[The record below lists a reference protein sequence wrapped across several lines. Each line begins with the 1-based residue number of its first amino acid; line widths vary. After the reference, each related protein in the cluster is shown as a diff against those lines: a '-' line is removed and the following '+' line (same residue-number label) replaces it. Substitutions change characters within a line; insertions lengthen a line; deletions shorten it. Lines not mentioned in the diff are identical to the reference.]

1 MMRKMKNHKDKT
13 FHVISNTH
21 WDREW
26 RYPFQRNRQ
35 MLVDMIDKVLEI
47 LESEPDYRAFHLDSQ
62 SIVIKDYLEV
72 RPHKEELIVKLVKDK
87 RLFIGPW
94 YVLPEQF
101 QVGGENLIRNL
112 LLGHK
117 TSKRYGRVSKIGYS
131 PFSWGQIGQLP
142 QIYKEF
148 GIELIMFYRGVN
160 SIDSPKAEFL
170 WIGSDGTEAVASRF
184 STMPRYNFYFYIYRP
199 VIHNEFFSDIEY
211 KWSKGG
217 VPFHFSDSQ
226 LAEEDY
232 FIVDPIDGYYPEN
245 IKKQVESIIYDQ
257 VDDFTTPHVI
267 WMEGHDSSGP
277 NIKTVQIIKDIKKI
291 FPDMSV
297 VHSTLE
303 DYAKFLF
310 ENVEVKSLKKVYGER
325 RSSQFDRRSGNMYGY
340 TTSARMYLKQKNF
353 EAEKW
358 IQFYAE
364 PFNVFSA
371 LVGRDINDNYPDLVW
386 DLIVQNSSHDS
397 IGGCSLD
404 QIHEDMMSRYK
415 QAIEISKG
423 VFERSVKHIIKN
435 LNLPKVSDENLFL
448 VAFNPNNYLRNEV
461 IECFIDIPKEFDKGD
476 FSIYDLNG
484 NEIEKQIINIEPHQ
498 PVLEQLIDRPM
509 YFDMIRY
516 QCFIYLKNVPEFGY
530 KSFWLKPDE
539 KSKVKNKKLT
549 LSLSK
554 GQILKVGLVKKNI
567 IENDFLK
574 IKIHPNGTFDLY
586 DKTIKK
592 EFKGLGYFYD
602 EGEAGHAWINIPT
615 KPFTTTLKSNP
626 KIKIIQNGE
635 LSASVKISH
644 KLKLPVNLSERKNK
658 IPKLVTVDL
667 DLFISLKKNSKRVEL
682 KCEINNQAES
692 HRLRIMFPTNL
703 DAKFHYG
710 EGQFDVV
717 KRSIERPDTKDWVE
731 QPMYDFPLHHFADVT
746 DGKNGLAVLV
756 DGLKEYE
763 LLNDK
768 KKTLAVTL
776 LRGFEYIIAPSSKQD
791 YTFQKGSQCLG
802 KSSYRLAIYP
812 HQGNWETGE
821 VYREALNFNNHFSL
835 VQTGRAKGKLPAELS
850 FMKITPDE
858 IVFSALKKS
867 EDGSCFTLRIYNP
880 TEKDIEGKVEF
891 SNSISKVEQVTLEE
905 VLVKEISLTSKN
917 SFAVSLA
924 KKKISTYKINF
935 A

>member
-1 MMRKMKNHKDKT
+1 MNKKYNDRV

-47 LESEPDYRAFHLDSQ
+47 LDSEPEYRAFHLDSQ
-62 SIVIKDYLEV
+62 SIVINDYLEV
-72 RPHKEELIVKLVKDK
+72 RPHKEEQIVKLVKEK

-117 TSKRYGRVSKIGYS
+117 NSKLYGRVSKIGYS

-170 WIGSDGTEAVASRF
+170 WIGADGTEAVSSRF

-199 VIHNEFFSDIEY
+199 VVHNEFFSDVEY
-211 KWSKGG
+211 KWSRGG
-217 VPFHFSDSQ
+217 VPFHFIDQQ

-232 FIVDPIDGYYPEN
+232 FIVDPVDGYYPEN
-245 IKKQVESIIYDQ
+245 IKKQVETIINDQ

-277 NIKTVQIIKDIKKI
+277 NIKTVQIIKDIKMI

-303 DYAKFLF
+303 DYAELLF
-310 ENVEVKSLKKVYGER
+310 ESVDLNSLKKVYGER
-325 RSSQFDRRSGNMYGY
+325 RSSQYDRRSGNMYGY

-358 IQFYAE
+358 TQFYVE
-364 PFNVFSA
+364 PFTVFSS
-371 LVGRDINDNYPDLVW
+371 LTGRDINDGYLDKAW
-386 DLIVQNSSHDS
+386 ELIIQNSSHDS

-404 QIHEDMMSRYK
+404 QIHDDMMDRYR

-423 VFERSVKHIIKN
+423 VFERSVKYIVKN
-435 LNLPKVSDENLFL
+435 LDLPKVSDENLFL

-461 IECFIDIPKEFDKGD
+461 VECFIDIPKEFDKGD
-476 FSIYDLNG
+476 FNIFDLNG
-484 NEIEKQIINIEPHQ
+484 NLIEKQTLRFKPYQ
-498 PVLEQLIDRPM
+498 PVIEQLIDRPM
-509 YFDMIRY
+509 YFDMMRY
-516 QCFIYLKNVPEFGY
+516 HCCVDLKNVPEFGY
-530 KSFWLKPDE
+530 KSFWLKPVE
-539 KSKVKNKKLT
+539 TSKVRGQKLA

-554 GQILKVGLVKKNI
+554 GQKLKDGLANNNI

-574 IKIHPNGTFDLY
+574 IKIKPNGTFDLF
-586 DKTIKK
+586 DKINKK
-592 EFKGLGYFYD
+592 DFNGLGYFYD
-602 EGEAGHAWINIPT
+602 EGEAGHAWINVPT
-615 KPFTTTLKSNP
+615 KPFITTLKSKV
-626 KIKIIQNGE
+626 KIIIIQNGA
-635 LSASVKISH
+635 LSATVKISH
-644 KLKLPVNLSERKNK
+644 KIKLPINLSERKKNN
-658 IPKLVTVDL
+658 PKSTAVDV
-667 DLFISLKKNSKRVEL
+667 DLFITLNKNSKRVEL
-682 KCEINNQAES
+682 KVHVNNTAES

-703 DAKFHYG
+703 DANFHYG

-717 KRSIERPDTKDWVE
+717 RRSSQRPDTKDWIE
-731 QPMYDFPLHHFADVT
+731 QPMYDYPLHHFADVT
-746 DGKNGLAVLV
+746 DEKHGFAVLV

-776 LRGFEYIIAPSSKQD
+776 FRGFEYIIAPSSKQD
-791 YTFQKGSQCLG
+791 YTYLKGSQCLG
-802 KSSYRLAIYP
+802 KSSYSLAIYP
-812 HQGNWETGE
+812 HKGDWQFGD
-821 VYREALNFNNHFSL
+821 VYKEALNFNNHISL
-835 VQTGRAKGKLPAELS
+835 VQTGKANGELPSELS
-850 FMKITPDE
+850 FMKVTPDE
-858 IVFSALKKS
+858 LVFSALKRS
-867 EDGSCFTLRIYNP
+867 EDGNGFVLRVYNP
-880 TEKDIEGKVEF
+880 TEKDVKGKVEF
-891 SNSISKVEQVTLEE
+891 YKSISKVEQVTLEE
-905 VLVKEISLTSKN
+905 IFVREINLNDKN
-917 SFAVSLA
+917 SFTVTLA
-924 KKKISTYKINF
+924 RKNIGTYKIVF
-935 A
+935 T